1 MGPSDTI
8 LSGEFYFDPEDF
20 IYPDHFPGNP
30 VVPGSLIIDAFIGV
44 VQPVAKK
51 HGMRW
56 SVKNFRFRNFLSP
69 GRYAFSVT
77 GKHDGAMQCVLYDG
91 ECTVATGVLSDAGL
105 RD

>member
-8 LSGEFYFDPEDF
+8 IRGEFYFDPQDF

-44 VQPVAKK
+44 VQPVTEK

-56 SVKNFRFRNFLSP
+56 SVKNFRFRNFISP
-69 GRYAFSVT
+69 GRYAFRVAR
-77 GKHDGAMQCVLYDG
+77 KHDGAMQCALYDVDH
-91 ECTVATGVLSDAGL
+91 TVATGVLSNAGF